1 MNMFILEHCPHCNNA
16 RKWIKELQEENSE
29 YQQIEVTLID
39 EEKQVDLANSYDYY
53 YVPAIFDGNNKL
65 HEGVAS
71 KEKIKDIFDTLLK

>member
-1 MNMFILEHCPHCNNA
+1 MKMFILEHCPHCNNA
-16 RKWIKELQEENSE
+16 RKWIKELQEENSQ

-71 KEKIKDIFDTLLK
+71 KEKIEDIFETLLK